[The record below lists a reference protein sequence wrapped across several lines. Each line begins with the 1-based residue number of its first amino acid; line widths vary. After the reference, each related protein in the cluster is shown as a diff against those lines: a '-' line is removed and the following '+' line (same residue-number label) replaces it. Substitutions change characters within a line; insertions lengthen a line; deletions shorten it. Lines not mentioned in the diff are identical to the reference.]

1 MRATKVVLA
10 AAMLAFGLGCS
21 GLTEV
26 GKQLSGA
33 NMEISE
39 GEGAELPAGFPLP
52 VPADGKLVTVAKV
65 GLMGVDTTTAV
76 YEVGSQ
82 ADADAAMAAA
92 LEAMKAADMEV
103 TDSTSDETHA
113 VTGTKGATSWTATS
127 TPQDDKFMLTL
138 TLVDTAGT

>member
-1 MRATKVVLA
+1 MRTTKLVLGA
-10 AAMLAFGLGCS
+10 AVLWLGLGCS

-39 GEGAELPAGFPLP
+39 GSGAELPADFPLP
-52 VPADGKLVTVAKV
+52 PPAGAKLVTVAKV

-76 YEVGSQ
+76 YEVASKG
-82 ADADAAMAAA
+82 DADAAMTAATD
-92 LEAMKAADMEV
+92 AMKAAGMDV

-113 VTGTKGATSWTATS
+113 VTGTKGTTTWTATA
-127 TPQDDKFMLTL
+127 TPQDDAFMVTL
-138 TLVDTAGT
+138 TLVDAGGT